1 MPRLSALSPSTDH
14 SRRAP
19 VLGLLV
25 ALVAATL
32 VPLLAAAPAQAASR
46 VSVANPDGDAVVD
59 ATYATTLTVS
69 GSGFQ
74 SVQGGHGG
82 VYVFFGTVDSG
93 WQPSRGGRTGVD
105 YFYVPDSESADNQGF
120 QKYVAF
126 PGSDTA
132 ASANGG
138 TMSASGAWSTT
149 VVVPGATFT
158 AYDRSSNERTVDC
171 REVTCGIITVGAHG
185 VTNSSNETF
194 TPIEVGSLYDEEPAG
209 GGSAAAPGATTT
221 TAPDAA
227 AAAPGAAPTTAAPA
241 APAGPP
247 ALEVDRSAAVA
258 GRVLPFRAT
267 GLTPGQQLSVTFD
280 DGAAAAG
287 PFQVAADGSMAGVVT
302 LPAETGAGTHEL
314 RVFGTAEPLTVSF
327 AVQAAD
333 TAPATEEVA
342 VSAPEDDDGLD
353 WLALGFVVVA
363 ALVLAAAAGRLLLVR
378 RKATR

>member
-14 SRRAP
+14 SRRVS

-25 ALVAATL
+25 ALVGATL
-32 VPLLAAAPAQAASR
+32 VPLLGAAPAQAASR

-82 VYVFFGTVDSG
+82 VYVFFGTVGSG
-93 WQPSRGGRTGVD
+93 WQPSQGGRTGAD
-105 YFYVPDSESADNQGF
+105 YFYVPDSEAADNQGF

-132 ASANGG
+132 GSANGG
-138 TMSASGAWSTT
+138 TMSAGGAWSTT

-158 AYDRSSNERTVDC
+158 AYDRASNERTVDC

-185 VTNSSNETF
+185 VSNSSNETF
-194 TPIEVGSLYDEEPAG
+194 TPIEVGDLYAEAPATG
-209 GGSAAAPGATTT
+209 GTGSS
-221 TAPDAA
+221 
-227 AAAPGAAPTTAAPA
+227 AAPGAAATTVPTDVATAPA
-241 APAGPP
+241 VPAGPP

-280 DGAAAAG
+280 DGAAGAG
-287 PFQVAADGSMAGVVT
+287 PFQVAADGSMAGVIT
-302 LPAETGAGTHEL
+302 LPAETAAGTHEL
-314 RVFGTAEPLTVSF
+314 RVFGTEEPLTVSF
-327 AVQAAD
+327 AVRAAE
-333 TAPATEEVA
+333 TAEPATEEV
-342 VSAPEDDDGLD
+342 SATADDDGTD
-353 WLALGFVVVA
+353 WLPVAFVVVA
-363 ALVLAAAAGRLLLVR
+363 ALVLLGAAARLLLVR
-378 RKATR
+378 RKAVR